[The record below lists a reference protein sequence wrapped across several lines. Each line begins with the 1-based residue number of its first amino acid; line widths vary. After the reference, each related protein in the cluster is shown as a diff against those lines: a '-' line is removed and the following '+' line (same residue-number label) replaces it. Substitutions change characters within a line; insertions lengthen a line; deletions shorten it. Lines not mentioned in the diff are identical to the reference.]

1 MYDGTL
7 ELRWSLVK
15 SERLK
20 RTRGA
25 SFEELVRSKLIAVK
39 RPPTR
44 RHQDLMLFEYK
55 GCLWV
60 VPLVQDAHGL
70 FLKTLYPSRK
80 YTALC
85 RRGEL
90 R

>member
-1 MYDGTL
+1 MKNL
-7 ELRWSLVK
+7 KWNLLK

-25 SFEELVRSKLIAVK
+25 SFEELLQSQLIAVK
-39 RPPTR
+39 RHPKR
-44 RHQDLMLFEYK
+44 LHQNILLFEHR
-55 GCLWV
+55 GDIWV
-60 VPLVQDAHGL
+60 VPYVEQGEEL

-80 YTALC
+80 FTTLY
-85 RRGEL
+85 RKGEL

>member
-1 MYDGTL
+1 MND
-7 ELRWSLVK
+7 LRWNLLK

-25 SFEELVRSKLIAVK
+25 SFEELIQATLVAVK
-39 RPPTR
+39 RHPR
-44 RHQDLMLFEYK
+44 KAHQHILLFEHK
-55 GCLWV
+55 GYIWV
-60 VPLVQDAHGL
+60 VPYVMSGNEV

-80 YTALC
+80 YTKLYK
-85 RRGEL
+85 RGEL